1 MIEKIIDWSS
11 KNRLIV
17 LFAYVLLVGYGIYCA
32 ANLPVD
38 AIPDLSENQVIVF
51 TEYMGRSPQIVEDQV
66 TYPLVSALQGLPEVK
81 AVRGS
86 SMFGMSF
93 VFVIFGDNTD
103 IYFARTRVLER
114 LSTVKAQLPG
124 GVTPTL
130 GSDGTGVGHV
140 FWYTLDSKQYDL
152 ANLRS
157 IQDWYVRYKLASVE
171 GVAEVASIGGFV
183 KQYQVDIDPVK
194 LRAYNISTSDVSS
207 AIQRSNSEVGGK
219 IIESNSAEYFIRGQG
234 YIKSIADIENTVV
247 SNQSGIPV
255 LIKNI
260 GTVQLGGDIRRG
272 SLEKNG
278 MGEAVGGI
286 VVMRSGQNAQEVI
299 DRIKEKIKE
308 ITPGLPEGVTIVPSY
323 DRSILIKEAVGTLQ
337 RALWEAGIVVSIM
350 VAIFLLHFR
359 SIVRILIELPVS
371 VLLSF
376 ILMYTFGITSN
387 IMSLGGIIL
396 AVGVIVDS
404 SIVMV
409 ENAYRNIAKEL
420 AEKGTLTVEDYKRIS
435 IKSAKQVGRAI
446 FFSELI
452 ILVSFLPVFLLTG
465 QEGKLFKPLAF
476 TKSFVMLSSAIVV
489 ITLIPVLMTYLMRGN
504 FRSEDKNPVTHF
516 FNRIYEPVIHWVL
529 RHRKFTIAI
538 NVIAL
543 LITIPMI
550 MSTGSEFMPPL
561 DEGSILYMPVT
572 LPNASITE
580 VNRILQ
586 EQDRIIKSVP
596 EVDHVLGK
604 AGRAETATDNA
615 PLSMIETII
624 LLKPKD
630 QWRAGITKN
639 DIIQELDKKLQIPG
653 VRNGW
658 TQPIINRINMLA
670 TGVRTDIGFK
680 IFRPNLDTLEMLA
693 IKAEALLKTVNG
705 AADVVADRVQNGY
718 YLDIQ
723 IKREAAA
730 RYGVNIADLQDIIET
745 AIGGQNLSV
754 IVEGRMRFPIR
765 MRYARDYRDN
775 IDELKSL
782 IIPVNT
788 SGRVSSV
795 ENMYSSGAGG
805 SYQSSS
811 LGGGS
816 SMGSSGGGSGSAGVG
831 GSMGGGTSGSAS
843 GSGSG
848 AGLGAG
854 SMGSGSGGS
863 AGSMGPGGNG
873 SGAPSAEL
881 SGGTSLTQTN
891 SYGNTYLPLSQLADI
906 NIVTGPPMISSEN
919 GMLRSLVFM
928 NARGR
933 DMGGVMDDSKAMIEK
948 NLKMPTGYTYSWSGQ
963 YESKIRAQRTI
974 TIIMPVVFVI
984 IFLMLFFTFKDAK
997 EAGVVMLSVPFA
1009 LIGGMYMTYF
1019 MGYNFSVAV
1028 WVGFIALYGIAVET
1042 GVVMVIYLHEA
1053 LDRRI
1058 QAHQSGLRG
1067 AITKEDIYEATV
1079 EGSVLRLRPKL
1090 MTVFTAMIGLVP
1102 IMWST
1107 GTGSDEMKPLTA
1119 PMIGGLLTS
1128 AVHVLVVTPILFAWM
1143 KERALRKGK
1152 LEISKISGFMKEA

>member
-1 MIEKIIDWSS
+1 MIEKVIDWSS
-11 KNRLIV
+11 KNRFIV
-17 LFAYVLLVGYGIYCA
+17 LMVYVLLAGFGIYCVI
-32 ANLPVD
+32 NLPVD

-66 TYPLVSALQGLPEVK
+66 TYPIVSALQGLPEVK
-81 AVRGS
+81 AVRAN

-93 VFVIFGDNTD
+93 VFVIFNDNTD
-103 IYFARTRVLER
+103 IYFARNRVMER
-114 LSTVKAQLPG
+114 LNSVQNQLPT
-124 GVTPTL
+124 GVTPTI
-130 GSDGTGVGHV
+130 GPDGTGVGHV
-140 FWYTLDSKQYDL
+140 FWYTVEGNKFDTGT
-152 ANLRS
+152 LRS
-157 IQDWYVRYKLASVE
+157 IQDWYIRYKLSSVE

-183 KQYQVDIDPVK
+183 KQYQVDIDPLK
-194 LRAYNISTSDVSS
+194 LRAYNISTSDVVS

-219 IIESNSAEYFIRGQG
+219 IIEASDAEYFVRGQG
-234 YIKSIADIENTVV
+234 YIKSISDIENSVV

-272 SLEKNG
+272 SLDKNG
-278 MGEAVGGI
+278 KGEAVGGI
-286 VVMRSGQNAQEVI
+286 IVMRSGQNAQQVI
-299 DRIKEKIKE
+299 DRVKEKIKE
-308 ITPGLPEGVTIVPSY
+308 ISPGLPEGVSIVPVY
-323 DRSILIKEAVGTLQ
+323 DRSTLIKEAVGTLE
-337 RALWEAGIVVSIM
+337 RALWEAAMIVSIM

-376 ILMYTFGITSN
+376 ILMYIFGITSN

-409 ENAYRNIAKEL
+409 ENAYRNIAREL
-420 AEKGTLTVEDYKRIS
+420 AEKGHLTTDDYKRIS
-435 IKSAKQVGRAI
+435 ISSAKQVGRAI

-465 QEGKLFKPLAF
+465 QEGRLFRPLAF
-476 TKSFVMLSSAIVV
+476 TKTFVMFSSALVV
-489 ITLIPVLMTYLMRGN
+489 ITLIPVLMTFLMRGN
-504 FRSEDKNPVTHF
+504 FRSENSNPVTHF

-529 RHRKFTIAI
+529 NHRKITITI

-580 VNRILQ
+580 VNRILR
-586 EQDRIIKSVP
+586 EQDQIIKTIP
-596 EVDHVLGK
+596 EVSEVLGK

-624 LLKPKD
+624 ILKPKNE
-630 QWRAGITKN
+630 WRSGITKN
-639 DIIQELDKKLQIPG
+639 DIVQELDKKLQIPG

-680 IFRPNLDTLEMLA
+680 IFGSNLDTLETYA
-693 IKAEALLKTVNG
+693 IKAEEILKTVRG

-723 IKREAAA
+723 IKRDAAA
-730 RYGVNIADLQDIIET
+730 RYGVNIADLQSIIET
-745 AIGGQNLSV
+745 AIGGENLS
-754 IVEGRMRFPIR
+754 IILDGRMRFPIR
-765 MRYARDYRDN
+765 VRYQREYRDN
-775 IDELKSL
+775 IDELKQL

-788 SGRVSSV
+788 SGYSSSV
-795 ENMYSSGAGG
+795 TGSNSSGSSGSTTGSSMSGSNSTTTSSSGSSGMGGMGGQSNSASLSSLGNAGSIPTAG
-805 SYQSSS
+805 NSTSSS
-811 LGGGS
+811 LTQS
-816 SMGSSGGGSGSAGVG
+816 D
-831 GSMGGGTSGSAS
+831 
-843 GSGSG
+843 
-848 AGLGAG
+848 
-854 SMGSGSGGS
+854 
-863 AGSMGPGGNG
+863 
-873 SGAPSAEL
+873 PSAK
-881 SGGTSLTQTN
+881 
-891 SYGNTYLPLSQLADI
+891 TYLPLSDLADI
-906 NIVTGPPMISSEN
+906 NIVTGSPMISSEN

-933 DMGGVMDDSKAMIEK
+933 DMGGVMDDSKEAITK
-948 NLKMPTGYTYSWSGQ
+948 NLHLPSGYSYSWSGQ
-963 YESKIRAQRTI
+963 YESKIRAQNTI
-974 TIIMPVVFVI
+974 TIIMPVVFLL
-984 IFLMLFFTFKDAK
+984 IFLLLFFTFKDYK

-1009 LIGGMYMTYF
+1009 LIGGMYMTWF

-1058 QAHQSGLRG
+1058 HAHQSGLRG

-1107 GTGSDEMKPLTA
+1107 GTGSDVMKPLTA

-1128 AVHVLVVTPILFAWM
+1128 AVHVLVVTPILFAYM

-1152 LEISKISGFMKEA
+1152 LEMSKMADFMKEA